1 MKRQINWTHTQIET
15 NVVREGQSIEEMIRK
30 ALTAKEPIKGNAK
43 LTYNDRKD
51 GVLAQHDIRTDRF
64 EVAMLATDKIH
75 ASKAAQRHEM
85 DFPTD
90 KKGQIDG
97 MPVATAGGEA

>member
-1 MKRQINWTHTQIET
+1 MKRQINWTRTKIET

-64 EVAMLATDKIH
+64 EIAMMATDKIH
-75 ASKAAQRHEM
+75 ASQAAKRHEM

-90 KKGQIDG
+90 PNGLIDG
-97 MPVATAGGEA
+97 IPVATNGGEA